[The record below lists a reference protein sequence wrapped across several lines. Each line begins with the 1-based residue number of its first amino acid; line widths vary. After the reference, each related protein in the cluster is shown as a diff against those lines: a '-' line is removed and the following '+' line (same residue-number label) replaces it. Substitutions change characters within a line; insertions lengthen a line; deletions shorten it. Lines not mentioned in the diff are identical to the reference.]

1 MFGMRFG
8 STYLQE
14 MTKLW
19 NFSQNQRFSLIPK
32 KRVGSEVLSMAT
44 SSADVGWRDGK
55 PRSDL
60 NAMLQELGI
69 EGLIFGL
76 TGNPRMREIFEL
88 MNLE

>member
-1 MFGMRFG
+1 ME
-8 STYLQE
+8 LQSKSE
-14 MTKLW
+14 VFT
-19 NFSQNQRFSLIPK
+19 NSQK
-32 KRVGSEVLSMAT
+32 KDFGSEVLSMAT

-60 NAMLQELGI
+60 NARLQELGI